1 MSSPELILV
10 VDDTPANLEVVCETL
25 SDAGYEVATAI
36 DGDRALKRVR
46 AYPPDLILLDVQMPG
61 IDGFET
67 CQRLKAD
74 PATASIPIIFM
85 TALSDADSKLKGFAL
100 GAVDYI
106 TKPFQEIEV
115 LARVKT
121 HLQLRQLTKNLE
133 QLVAEKTADLE
144 AALTQLQQS
153 QIQLVN
159 SEKMSVLGN
168 LVSRTKLITRSPLLL
183 EI

>member
-10 VDDTPANLEVVCETL
+10 VDDSPANLEVVCETL
-25 SDAGYEVATAI
+25 SDTGYFVATAI
-36 DGDRALKRVR
+36 NGDRALKRVQT
-46 AYPPDLILLDVQMPG
+46 YPPALILLDVQMPK

-67 CQRLKAD
+67 CKRLRAEPK
-74 PATASIPIIFM
+74 TANIPIIFT
-85 TALSDADSKLKGFAL
+85 TALSDGDSKVKGFVL

-106 TKPFQEIEV
+106 TKPFQEQEV

-133 QLVAEKTADLE
+133 QRVAEQTADLE

-153 QIQLVN
+153 QLHLAHR
-159 SEKMSVLGN
+159 EKMSALGN
-168 LVSRTKLITRSPLLL
+168 SIASKPTNVARK
-183 EI
+183 